1 MAGVIFALYCFRFFS
16 LGSYLREKG
25 FIQRGNQLIQKNIVN
40 KEGTKEWHMEFLDSG
55 RKCWTLDSGRWTLY
69 PGLWTLGDTLW
80 TLGSG
85 HWTPSSTV
93 SEQNQKSVSD
103 SVWLNYW
110 TFFGC
115 KSLRTSWSRLL
126 CRDYRFWR
134 GYFQKFY
141 INVKCYDIKECRKK
155 SLLWEIELHYKQLSW
170 TIQKQPS
177 TGINFRKF
185 LGGRVL
191 LLVKLQTDC
200 SE

>member
-55 RKCWTLDSGRWTLY
+55 RKCWTLDSG
-69 PGLWTLGDTLW
+69 LWTLDPVPWTLDDTLW

-85 HWTPSSTV
+85 YWTPSSAV

-110 TFFGC
+110 TFFGG
-115 KSLRTSWSRLL
+115 KSLRTSWSRLF
-126 CRDYRFWR
+126 CRDYRFWCS
-134 GYFQKFY
+134 YFQKFY
-141 INVKCYDIKECRKK
+141 ITVKCYDIKECRKK
-155 SLLWEIELHYKQLSW
+155 SLWEIELHYKQLSW

-177 TGINFRKF
+177 TAINFRKF